1 MSCIAIR
8 SLIIAL
14 LDFLPFPNI
23 VWFEMR
29 VTAIIKY
36 NNAKIFYISTCFISL
51 IYFVCLRPII
61 YFTNYI
67 DITWLV
73 IIGHNIYLTVLP
85 IFIFHCFFSS
95 YMTLLLYMLIFYA
108 SYVSLS
114 KWCTDVFMLLFFF
127 LKSVQMCML
136 YLLLTFCIFI
146 YDLSI
151 NVFDIDKMTYY
162 ILYSFLFFSI
172 LFILSFFFIIL
183 FHYLFVHYVF
193 HIHSYFC
200 FTLHIFVSLF
210 HTCHF
215 HCDCFA
221 IDVSFLSLFPFSYP
235 RIDFVFS
242 IFHLHLSTHISNH
255 YCFFIYFICFVCH
268 VNTSLLSS
276 RSWFMSWCP
285 SGFHLV
291 SVITMATTSSSI
303 HPSIPPSP
311 ILPASTFLSKLQVLT
326 GDQQDTTMRVTED
339 MLYDSVDF
347 DLNMSGLTCTVV
359 QYVCVEFRKGGTPT
373 TIFNLIPVPDPSVLV
388 SCSPAECEGLSLY
401 RIYLRKGNRGVI
413 IWGS

>member
-1 MSCIAIR
+1 
-8 SLIIAL
+8 
-14 LDFLPFPNI
+14 
-23 VWFEMR
+23 
-29 VTAIIKY
+29 
-36 NNAKIFYISTCFISL
+36 
-51 IYFVCLRPII
+51 
-61 YFTNYI
+61 
-67 DITWLV
+67 
-73 IIGHNIYLTVLP
+73 
-85 IFIFHCFFSS
+85 
-95 YMTLLLYMLIFYA
+95 MTLLLYVLIFYA

-114 KWCTDVFMLLFFF
+114 KWCTDVFMLFFF

-215 HCDCFA
+215 HCHCFA
-221 IDVSFLSLFPFSYP
+221 IFDVSFLSLFPF
-235 RIDFVFS
+235 FVFS
-242 IFHLHLSTHISNH
+242 YWFCFSIFTFSPF
-255 YCFFIYFICFVCH
+255 FFIDIYQRPFPIIIVSPFISSCFVPH

-276 RSWFMSWCP
+276 RSWFMFWCP
-285 SGFHLV
+285 SGFIWFL
-291 SVITMATTSSSI
+291 SSSPWQRPVLPSI
-303 HPSIPPSP
+303 HPSLPPFP

-326 GDQQDTTMRVTED
+326 GDQQDTTMLVTED
-339 MLYDSVDF
+339 MLYSSVDF
-347 DLNMSGLTCTVV
+347 DLNMSGLTCTEV

-401 RIYLRKGNRGVI
+401 RIYWRKGNRG
-413 IWGS
+413 GHHFRDRREKKLA